1 MAYCPEAFVVT
12 RPLTGPPGP
21 VPLYE
26 TAAPAMGPPKT
37 ESVTV
42 PARPPT
48 PWQGRLPESTTVP
61 SVVLNWKPAEVVVK
75 ESLSAPATL
84 PRLLITRL
92 SEPEMGLGSWPPD
105 PATNSTIP
113 VVDGRPVAS
122 MAVQR

>member
-1 MAYCPEAFVVT
+1 M
-12 RPLTGPPGP
+12 
-21 VPLYE
+21 
-26 TAAPAMGPPKT
+26 
-37 ESVTV
+37 
-42 PARPPT
+42 

-61 SVVLNWKPAEVVVK
+61 SVVLNWKPAEVVVN

-92 SEPEMGLGSWPPD
+92 SDPEMGLGSWPPV
-105 PATNSTIP
+105 PATSSTIP